1 MVVYWN
7 SNEEHHDLMR
17 FKHDLTCFEWDIIA
31 GMSWKHLWEYGGKIW
46 HFATQNRNSANRYDD
61 LMNNIMD

>member
-31 GMSWKHLWEYGGKIW
+31 GMSWKHLWEYMMGRYGILPPKIEI
-46 HFATQNRNSANRYDD
+46 QLID
-61 LMNNIMD
+61 MMI